1 MYRWFIS
8 LNYIEEALI
17 ATLFTYFLTALGSS
31 IVFIFKEIKKDIMDI
46 MLSMASGIM
55 IAASYFSL
63 LSPAIE
69 SSNNLSLNTSLIITL
84 GFISGGTL
92 LLATDKVLNK
102 FLNKK
107 DKRILMLISSIT
119 IHNIPEGLVVGI
131 AFGSIHYGIDGIT
144 IISAIMLALGIGLQN
159 FPEGAAVSIPLLRE
173 GLSKRKAFFY
183 GQLSGLVEPLS
194 GIIGAILVMKVR
206 YLLPF
211 FLSFAAGAMIYVA
224 TSELIPES
232 QLNKKKRIMSFSTI
246 IGFAIMMFLDIAL
259 S

>member
-1 MYRWFIS
+1 MRFTLYRKCK
-8 LNYIEEALI
+8 A
-17 ATLFTYFLTALGSS
+17 
-31 IVFIFKEIKKDIMDI
+31 
-46 MLSMASGIM
+46 ML
-55 IAASYFSL
+55 
-63 LSPAIE
+63 
-69 SSNNLSLNTSLIITL
+69 
-84 GFISGGTL
+84 
-92 LLATDKVLNK
+92 
-102 FLNKK
+102 
-107 DKRILMLISSIT
+107 
-119 IHNIPEGLVVGI
+119 
-131 AFGSIHYGIDGIT
+131 
-144 IISAIMLALGIGLQN
+144 
-159 FPEGAAVSIPLLRE
+159 SIPLLRE
-173 GLSKRKAFFY
+173 GLSKKKAFFF